1 MKNIRYIIL
10 ILFSCSFIYSS
21 GQCEAYE
28 NNSGCEITICENFFN
43 DEIIGYYLS
52 AIDLESG
59 ESNVLLFDY
68 QIDFK
73 NCTDEFIPFNFSI
86 NVDIPNLTN
95 GQTEIASGDFSLIK
109 QGHTGTG
116 TVFIKNTDLNSQT
129 ISLPGTAGIGFDM
142 GPYTQSITQDEIDEF
157 TNSLLGLG
165 RIPNGNYSFNFT
177 FFDNDVYSRSF
188 NIFVPSYLNL
198 ISPGTISIDDTLS
211 ASVFIPYPV
220 FQWSG
225 DYCSNCTNY
234 SIRIA
239 EYNPNEHSSLEDAIN
254 DISILPNESGFY
266 DIGNQ
271 NTAFQYPVIGIQS
284 LNPGNFYVWQI
295 KRSYEATYGTQD
307 EFSEI
312 FIFKMKSFD
321 DIQFEDE
328 VSSEDIL
335 SNIKLLIGENKF
347 NEIFGED
354 GLLFN
359 YKNVSTT
366 MSVKGLEKP
375 IDYIQELIQQLNDGD
390 IEIKEVNVE

>member
-1 MKNIRYIIL
+1 
-10 ILFSCSFIYSS
+10 
-21 GQCEAYE
+21 
-28 NNSGCEITICENFFN
+28 
-43 DEIIGYYLS
+43 
-52 AIDLESG
+52 
-59 ESNVLLFDY
+59 
-68 QIDFK
+68 
-73 NCTDEFIPFNFSI
+73 
-86 NVDIPNLTN
+86 
-95 GQTEIASGDFSLIK
+95 
-109 QGHTGTG
+109 
-116 TVFIKNTDLNSQT
+116 
-129 ISLPGTAGIGFDM
+129 
-142 GPYTQSITQDEIDEF
+142 
-157 TNSLLGLG
+157 
-165 RIPNGNYSFNFT
+165 
-177 FFDNDVYSRSF
+177 
-188 NIFVPSYLNL
+188 
-198 ISPGTISIDDTLS
+198 
-211 ASVFIPYPV
+211 
-220 FQWSG
+220 
-225 DYCSNCTNY
+225 NY